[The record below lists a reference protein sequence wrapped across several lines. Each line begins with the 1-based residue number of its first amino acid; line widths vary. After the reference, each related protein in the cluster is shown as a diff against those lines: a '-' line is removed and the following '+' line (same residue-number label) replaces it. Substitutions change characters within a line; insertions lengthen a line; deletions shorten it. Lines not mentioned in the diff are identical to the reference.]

1 MRLITVELVH
11 TDGRKLK
18 VNANEVPVWKSRG
31 WRIAGDEGETSGGE
45 SRVYAE
51 PSDDKPEPRDDKPA
65 ANDSLNDVII

>member
-31 WRIAGDEGETSGGE
+31 WSIANDVGKTSGGE
-45 SRVYAE
+45 SRVDTK
-51 PSDDKPEPRDDKPA
+51 PPDDKPEPKDA
-65 ANDSLNDVII
+65 SLNDVIV